1 MIYIDKKLKYKTP
14 NVLKLYDE
22 RKMECTFLEIVER
35 HNKEKIIGC
44 IYKHLKVPVT
54 EFPNDY
60 LGPPLEKLYR
70 EKKMF

>member
-1 MIYIDKKLKYKTP
+1 
-14 NVLKLYDE
+14 
-22 RKMECTFLEIVER
+22 MECTFLEIVER